1 MVVGAGRWILEL
13 SDSTRQYLQVAVKA
27 AQDKLGI
34 NPIAIL
40 VGERTPFTDV
50 FLIVSA
56 SSGRQV
62 QAIANEVI
70 DKVLEAGGKR
80 PRVESGEELSWLLM
94 DFGDF
99 VVHVQLDEQREFY
112 ALERLWADC
121 PVLEL

>member
-1 MVVGAGRWILEL
+1 MVFEAGRWILEL

-27 AQDKLGI
+27 AQDQLGV
-34 NPIAIL
+34 NPGAML

-50 FLIVSA
+50 FLVVSA

-62 QAIANEVI
+62 QAIANEVT
-70 DKVLEAGGKR
+70 DKVLEAGGRR
-80 PRVESGEELSWLLM
+80 PRVESGEELSWILM

-121 PVLEL
+121 PILEL

>member
-1 MVVGAGRWILEL
+1 MEL
-13 SDSTRQYLQVAVKA
+13 SDSTRQYLQVAVRA
-27 AQDKLGI
+27 AQDRLGI
-34 NPIAIL
+34 NPVAIL

-62 QAIANEVI
+62 QAIANEI
-70 DKVLEAGGKR
+70 TDEVLEAGGRR
-80 PRVESGEELSWLLM
+80 PRVESGEELSWVLM